1 MQKQQIEK
9 ELSTALL
16 GWYVFPK
23 DAQVLWIDSENAS
36 YDELFQF
43 LSGKDIRIERC
54 ESTEVNELTRLYDYI
69 LLVGVIEK
77 SKHPARLLEMLRKH
91 LHKNGKLL
99 VAANNRLGIRYFC
112 GDKDPY
118 TGHILDGIDNY
129 GKVSPQRKEKICGRA
144 YSKDELRKM
153 LLDVGL
159 SKQHFYSVMPSMER
173 PQILISEN
181 YIPNESLAI
190 RVFPQYYSP
199 HTIFM
204 EEEKLY
210 DDLMRNGLFHSMA
223 NAYLIECTES
233 GELSNVN
240 QITVS
245 NDRGHR
251 DAMVTI
257 IKKEECVCKRPL
269 YAEGKEKVSNLIE
282 NTDYLQSHGIP
293 MVRAEEKDGDFVM
306 PYIDGR
312 IATVYLQELLKNNTD
327 EFIRALEEFQDIIL
341 RSSEHVSYDKVN
353 WQHFDPEWEKRKADD
368 PNLNKWRDLAHGNEE
383 DRKNI
388 GVILK
393 RGYIDLVSLNCFY
406 NEEGFIFFDQEFY
419 LDNLPANVIFLRTI
433 DLIYRDSMELE
444 NQLPREVVLKHFSL
458 YEHRDIWRKYTSVF
472 MRKLRSER
480 ELSSYHRRVRRD
492 AREVAANRHRMDYT
506 QEEYDR
512 LFTNIFRDID
522 NKKIF
527 LFGSGKFSEQFIKQ
541 FKDSYEIAGIVDNN
555 REKWGTTLENIK
567 ITSPAILKEQQEP
580 FKVFICIKFFEDVLE
595 QLKHMEI
602 REMAVYNPALEYERP
617 LKQMAVLKNEEHK
630 LYHVGYVAGVF
641 DLFHIGHLNL
651 LKRAKEQCDYL
662 IVGVVSD
669 EQVIRNKRTR
679 PYIPFE
685 ERKEIVQ
692 SCKYVDEAVRIP
704 EDHPGTEEAYRR
716 YHFDAQFS
724 GSDYEND
731 PDWMAKREYLR
742 QHGAE
747 LVFFPYT
754 QSTSSTTLKEKIGH

>member
-1 MQKQQIEK
+1 M
-9 ELSTALL
+9 
-16 GWYVFPK
+16 
-23 DAQVLWIDSENAS
+23 
-36 YDELFQF
+36 
-43 LSGKDIRIERC
+43 
-54 ESTEVNELTRLYDYI
+54 
-69 LLVGVIEK
+69 
-77 SKHPARLLEMLRKH
+77 
-91 LHKNGKLL
+91 
-99 VAANNRLGIRYFC
+99 
-112 GDKDPY
+112 
-118 TGHILDGIDNY
+118 
-129 GKVSPQRKEKICGRA
+129 
-144 YSKDELRKM
+144 
-153 LLDVGL
+153 
-159 SKQHFYSVMPSMER
+159 
-173 PQILISEN
+173 
-181 YIPNESLAI
+181 
-190 RVFPQYYSP
+190 
-199 HTIFM
+199 
-204 EEEKLY
+204 
-210 DDLMRNGLFHSMA
+210 
-223 NAYLIECTES
+223 
-233 GELSNVN
+233 
-240 QITVS
+240 
-245 NDRGHR
+245 
-251 DAMVTI
+251 
-257 IKKEECVCKRPL
+257 
-269 YAEGKEKVSNLIE
+269 
-282 NTDYLQSHGIP
+282 
-293 MVRAEEKDGDFVM
+293 
-306 PYIDGR
+306 
-312 IATVYLQELLKNNTD
+312 
-327 EFIRALEEFQDIIL
+327 
-341 RSSEHVSYDKVN
+341 
-353 WQHFDPEWEKRKADD
+353 
-368 PNLNKWRDLAHGNEE
+368 
-383 DRKNI
+383 
-388 GVILK
+388 
-393 RGYIDLVSLNCFY
+393 
-406 NEEGFIFFDQEFY
+406 
-419 LDNLPANVIFLRTI
+419 
-433 DLIYRDSMELE
+433 
-444 NQLPREVVLKHFSL
+444 
-458 YEHRDIWRKYTSVF
+458 
-472 MRKLRSER
+472 
-480 ELSSYHRRVRRD
+480 
-492 AREVAANRHRMDYT
+492 AANRHRMDYT

-669 EQVIRNKRTR
+669 EQVIRDKRTR

>member
-1 MQKQQIEK
+1 MEQTIEK
-9 ELSTALL
+9 ELSNALL

-23 DAQVLWIDSENAS
+23 DAQVLWIAGGNTP
-36 YDELFQF
+36 YDELYQL

-54 ESTEVNELTRLYDYI
+54 ESTEVDGLAGLYDYI
-69 LLVGVIEK
+69 LLVGVVEK
-77 SKHPARLLEMLRKH
+77 SKHPACLLKTLKQH
-91 LHKNGKLL
+91 LHKKGKLL
-99 VAANNRLGIRYFC
+99 VAADNRLGIRYFC
-112 GDKDPY
+112 GDKDPF
-118 TGHILDGIDNY
+118 TGHVLDGIDNY
-129 GKVSPQRKEKICGRA
+129 GKVSPQRREKICGRA
-144 YSKDELRKM
+144 YSKNELREM
-153 LLDVGL
+153 LSDAGL

-210 DDLMRNGLFHSMA
+210 DDLIRNGLFHSMA
-223 NAYLIECTES
+223 NAYLIECTEE
-233 GELSNVN
+233 GELLDVD

-245 NDRGHR
+245 NDRGHQ
-251 DAMVTI
+251 DAMVTV

-269 YAEGKEKVSNLIE
+269 YAEGKEKVSDLIE
-282 NTDYLQSHGIP
+282 NTEYLQSHGVP
-293 MVRAEEKDGDFVM
+293 MVKAKEKDGTLVM
-306 PYIDGR
+306 PYTNGR
-312 IATVYLQELLKNNTD
+312 IATVYFQELLRKNTD
-327 EFIRALEEFQDIIL
+327 EFIRALEQFRDIIL
-341 RSSEHVSYDKVN
+341 NSSEHVSYDKIN

-368 PNLNKWRDLAHGNEE
+368 PNLNKWRNLAQGEEE

-388 GVILK
+388 GIILK

-406 NEEGFIFFDQEFY
+406 NGEGFVFFDQEFY
-419 LDNLPANVIFLRTI
+419 LDNLPAHVIFLRTI

-444 NQLPREVVLKHFSL
+444 NRLPREDVLKHFSL
-458 YEHRDIWRKYTSVF
+458 YEHRDIWRRYTSVF

-480 ELSSYHRRVRRD
+480 ELSSYHKRVRRD

-506 QEEYDR
+506 QEEYDK
-512 LFTNIFRDID
+512 LFTNIFRNI
-522 NKKIF
+522 NHKKIF
-527 LFGSGKFSEQFIKQ
+527 LFGSGRFSEQFIKQ
-541 FKDSYEIAGIVDNN
+541 FQDSYEIAGIVDNN
-555 REKWGTTLENIK
+555 SEKWGTTLENIE

-595 QLKHMEI
+595 QLRSMGI

-617 LKQMAVLKNEEHK
+617 LKQVAALQKQERK
-630 LYHVGYVAGVF
+630 PYHVGYVAGVF

-669 EQVIRNKRTR
+669 EQVIRDKRTS
-679 PYIPFE
+679 PYVPFE
-685 ERKEIVQ
+685 ERREIVQ

-716 YHFDAQFS
+716 YHFDVQFS

-731 PDWMAKREYLR
+731 PDWLAKREYLH

-754 QSTSSTTLKEKIGH
+754 QSTSSTKLKEKIRQ